1 MQTDQTL
8 EPTSTLSEQSDPL
21 QAIIERYIARLDELK
36 HQVHELNQSL
46 VAIMDNDEMLQQA
59 EQQSKDASKALK
71 ERKTSLTTSAEFR
84 ELRAKKVE
92 MQDEVKEIEEALNT
106 HLLNY
111 YQQTG
116 VKTVDL
122 SDGAQRSFK
131 ITAKV
136 SSKKEE

>member
-71 ERKTSLTTSAEFR
+71 ERKTSLTT
-84 ELRAKKVE
+84 
-92 MQDEVKEIEEALNT
+92 
-106 HLLNY
+106 Y
-111 YQQTG
+111 
-116 VKTVDL
+116 
-122 SDGAQRSFK
+122 
-131 ITAKV
+131 
-136 SSKKEE
+136 

>member
-1 MQTDQTL
+1 
-8 EPTSTLSEQSDPL
+8 
-21 QAIIERYIARLDELK
+21 
-36 HQVHELNQSL
+36 
-46 VAIMDNDEMLQQA
+46 
-59 EQQSKDASKALK
+59 
-71 ERKTSLTTSAEFR
+71 
-84 ELRAKKVE
+84 